1 MSNKFKSVWHVTV
14 LFLSNTPI
22 QTLSGSY
29 GAEDDLTVV
38 VVVTADDDEDGI
50 GDDSELDDAAER
62 SDFSLST
69 LPANVFNNYN
79 SHPSIHPRAIS
90 NSSTSNG
97 VTLTSKMNQPRLVP
111 EWRTSSVGN
120 NGTNSPNVNTY
131 SLSGVLHFKHNATMQ
146 CVLLIV

>member
-1 MSNKFKSVWHVTV
+1 MCPRSSILKCLDET
-14 LFLSNTPI
+14 LCAPI

-29 GAEDDLTVV
+29 GAEDGLTVV

-79 SHPSIHPRAIS
+79 SHPAIH
-90 NSSTSNG
+90 
-97 VTLTSKMNQPRLVP
+97 V
-111 EWRTSSVGN
+111 
-120 NGTNSPNVNTY
+120 
-131 SLSGVLHFKHNATMQ
+131 LSATVLHQTAS
-146 CVLLIV
+146 L

>member
-79 SHPSIHPRAIS
+79 SHPSIHPSTCYQQQFYIKRRHFDLKDEPATPRA
-90 NSSTSNG
+90 
-97 VTLTSKMNQPRLVP
+97 
-111 EWRTSSVGN
+111 
-120 NGTNSPNVNTY
+120 
-131 SLSGVLHFKHNATMQ
+131 
-146 CVLLIV
+146 